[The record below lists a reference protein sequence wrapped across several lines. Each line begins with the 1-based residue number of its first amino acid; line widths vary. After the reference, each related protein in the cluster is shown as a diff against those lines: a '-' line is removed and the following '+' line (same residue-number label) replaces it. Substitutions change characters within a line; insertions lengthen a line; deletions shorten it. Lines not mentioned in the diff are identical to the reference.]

1 MQAVTLISNANVADQ
16 WFMRKPALRST
27 GPNFSWGQN
36 RTKLVDKPIRTLRRE
51 INHQFKPLYD
61 SNIRC
66 FRFRFGEHMRI
77 AKFRR
82 VLVLNPANLSRK
94 CKGTFISFFALQ
106 SFVKLQRKTQILITI
121 DNVTVVAHFNRMDGI
136 KSC

>member
-1 MQAVTLISNANVADQ
+1 MQMSQINGLLENQ
-16 WFMRKPALRST
+16 HYKALVPILV
-27 GPNFSWGQN
+27 GGQN
-36 RTKLVDKPIRTLRRE
+36 RTKLVDKPIGTLRRK

-77 AKFRR
+77 AKFSR
-82 VLVLNPANLSRK
+82 VVPNPTNLSHK
-94 CKGTFISFFALQ
+94 WKGTFISFFALQ

-136 KSC
+136 KIC